1 MDLGGVRRALGGGTP
16 PPSGPAYD
24 PNSATT
30 TAALNLRAD
39 ASLSAKVL
47 TVMPS
52 GSRVKVLDGY
62 ANGFRKVSYN
72 GVTGWAHTSYL
83 N

>member
-1 MDLGGVRRALGGGTP
+1 
-16 PPSGPAYD
+16 
-24 PNSATT
+24 
-30 TAALNLRAD
+30 
-39 ASLSAKVL
+39 VL

-52 GSRVKVLDGY
+52 GTRVKVLDGY